1 MKSLRS
7 PTCVFVGHVDHGK
20 SSILD
25 RIRGTSIVK
34 QEAGGITQKISCSK
48 ISLESIKKL
57 AGNLLI
63 KLKFE
68 ITLPGILFI
77 DTPGHASFTS
87 LRKRGGNIA
96 DIAVLVVDI
105 REGFKPQT
113 IEAIEILKHYKT
125 PFILALNKIDLLSG
139 WRGSTNK
146 TLMETINS
154 QGEFVKNLLDQRLY
168 EIVGKLYEHGFNAER
183 FDRVQDYTKQVAI
196 VPVSALTNEGVPEL
210 IMIISGLAQRFLE
223 EKLKVQKEEQ
233 GKGVVLEVNEQKGL
247 GCVLNVILYD
257 GSLNVNDTILVG
269 GLSKVITSK
278 IRGIFEQGKSVK
290 HVDAAASVVLYGPD
304 FNDAVSGMPLRVAN
318 KNLNEI
324 KKEIQ
329 NEIKEVMVET
339 DKDGAIVK
347 ADSIGSL
354 EAITFMLKEK
364 KIKISKASIGEINKK
379 DIVDAESQKDELNRV
394 ILGFNVKNV
403 DIKEIKVITNEIVY
417 RIIEDF
423 EKFREEKIK
432 EIELKQLQGINR
444 PCKLLFLK
452 NYVFRQSNPAVIGVE
467 VLSGK
472 LRVGMQFMKN
482 DGSKIGE
489 AKSIQSD
496 GKGTSESEKGKQ
508 VAVSFPSVT
517 VGRQIIEGEM
527 FISDINEQEFR
538 KLKDMKKFLNQDEV
552 ELLKEIINIK
562 RKENPLWGV

>member
-25 RIRGTSIVK
+25 RIRGTFVVK
-34 QEAGGITQKISCSK
+34 HEAGGITQKISSSK
-48 ISLESIKKL
+48 VSLEHIKKL
-57 AGNLLI
+57 AGGLLA
-63 KLKFE
+63 KLKFD
-68 ITLPGILFI
+68 ITIPGILFI

-125 PFILALNKIDLLSG
+125 PFIVALNKVDLLSG

-146 TLMETINS
+146 TLIESISS
-154 QGEFVKNLLDQRLY
+154 QGEFVRNLLDQRLY
-168 EIVGKLYEHGFNAER
+168 EVVGKLHGYGFNSER

-196 VPVSALTNEGVPEL
+196 IPVSALTQEGVPEL
-210 IMIISGLAQRFLE
+210 VMIISGLAQRFLE
-223 EKLKVQKEEQ
+223 EKLKVEKEEQ
-233 GKGVVLEVNEQKGL
+233 GKGVVLEVNEQKGV

-257 GSLNVNDTILVG
+257 GSLKVNDVILVG
-269 GLSKVITSK
+269 GKEKVVTSKV
-278 IRGIFEQGKSVK
+278 RGIFEEGKSVK
-290 HVDAAASVVLYGPD
+290 KVEAATSVVVCGPD
-304 FNDAVSGMPLRVAN
+304 LSDVVSGMPLRVAN
-318 KNLNEI
+318 KDLIEI

-329 NEIKEVMVET
+329 SEIKEVLIET
-339 DKDGAIVK
+339 DKDGIIVK
-347 ADSIGSL
+347 ADSVGSL
-354 EAITFMLKEK
+354 EAIIYMLREK
-364 KIKISKASIGEINKK
+364 KIPISKASIGEIGKK
-379 DIVDAESQKDELNRV
+379 DIVDAESQKDELNQV

-403 DIKEIKVITNEIVY
+403 STDVKVITNDIVY

-432 EIELKQLQGINR
+432 EIEERQLGEIVK
-444 PCKLLFLK
+444 PCKIRFLRG
-452 NYVFRQSNPAVIGVE
+452 YVFRQSNPAVIGVE
-467 VLSGK
+467 VMEGSLK
-472 LRVGMQFMKN
+472 VGMNLIKT

-489 AKSIQSD
+489 VKSIQLD
-496 GKGTSESEKGKQ
+496 GKGASEAVKDKQ
-508 VAVSFPSVT
+508 VAVAISGAI
-517 VGRQIIEGEM
+517 VGRQLIENEVYV
-527 FISDINEQEFR
+527 SDMKESDVKKLKIMR
-538 KLKDMKKFLNQDEV
+538 KLLKLEEI

-562 RKENPLWGV
+562 RKDNPLWGV

>member
-34 QEAGGITQKISCSK
+34 QEAGGITQKISSSK
-48 ISLESIKKL
+48 VSLEHIKKL
-57 AGNLLI
+57 AGNLLT
-63 KLKFE
+63 KLKFD

-146 TLMETINS
+146 TLIESINS
-154 QGEFVKNLLDQRLY
+154 QGEFVKNLLDQKLY
-168 EIVGKLYEHGFNAER
+168 EIVGKLYEYGLNAER

-196 VPVSALTNEGVPEL
+196 VPVSALTSEGVPEL

-223 EKLKVQKEEQ
+223 ERLKVQKEEQ

-247 GCVLNVILYD
+247 GCVLNIILYD
-257 GSLNVNDTILVG
+257 GSLKVNDTILVG
-269 GLSKVITSK
+269 GTSK
-278 IRGIFEQGKSVK
+278 IISSKVRGIFEQGKSVK
-290 HVDAAASVVLYGPD
+290 KVDAATSIVVCGPNLD
-304 FNDAVSGMPLRVAN
+304 DVSSGMPFRVAN
-318 KNLNEI
+318 NNANEI

-329 NEIKEVMVET
+329 NEIKEVLIET
-339 DKDGAIVK
+339 DKDGIIVK
-347 ADSIGSL
+347 ADSVGSL
-354 EAITFMLKEK
+354 EAIIFMLKEK
-364 KIKISKASIGEINKK
+364 KIKISKASIGEISKK
-379 DIVDAESQKDELNRV
+379 DIIDAESQKDELNKV
-394 ILGFNVKNV
+394 ILGFNVKNAK
-403 DIKEIKVITNEIVY
+403 IKDVEIITNDIIY
-417 RIIEDF
+417 KIIENF
-423 EKFREEKIK
+423 GKFREEKIK
-432 EIELKQLQGINR
+432 EIELRQLQRINK
-444 PCKLLFLK
+444 PCKIVFLR
-452 NYVFRQSNPAVIGVE
+452 NYIFRQSNPAVIGVE
-467 VLSGK
+467 ILTGTLKVEMHFIK
-472 LRVGMQFMKN
+472 K
-482 DGSKIGE
+482 DGIKIGE
-489 AKSIQSD
+489 VKSIQSE
-496 GKGTSESEKGKQ
+496 GKGASEAEKGKQ
-508 VAVSFPSVT
+508 VAVSLPSVT
-517 VGRQIIEGEM
+517 VGRQITEGDV
-527 FISDINEQEFR
+527 FISDINESDFR
-538 KLKDMKKFLNQDEV
+538 KLKDMKRFLNQDEV
-552 ELLKEIINIK
+552 ELLKEIISIK

>member
-25 RIRGTSIVK
+25 RIRGTFVVK
-34 QEAGGITQKISCSK
+34 HEAGGITQKISSSK
-48 ISLESIKKL
+48 VSLEHIKKL
-57 AGNLLI
+57 AGGLLA
-63 KLKFE
+63 KLKFD
-68 ITLPGILFI
+68 ITIPGILFI

-125 PFILALNKIDLLSG
+125 PFIVALNKVDLLSG

-146 TLMETINS
+146 TLIESISS
-154 QGEFVKNLLDQRLY
+154 QGEFVRNLLDQRLY
-168 EIVGKLYEHGFNAER
+168 EVVGKLHGYGFNSER

-196 VPVSALTNEGVPEL
+196 IPVSALTQEGVPEL
-210 IMIISGLAQRFLE
+210 VMIISGLAQRFLE
-223 EKLKVQKEEQ
+223 EKLKVEKEEQ
-233 GKGVVLEVNEQKGL
+233 GKGVVLEVNEQKGV

-257 GSLNVNDTILVG
+257 GSLKVNDVILVG
-269 GLSKVITSK
+269 GKEKVVTSKV
-278 IRGIFEQGKSVK
+278 RGIFEEGKSVK
-290 HVDAAASVVLYGPD
+290 KVEAATSVVVCGPD
-304 FNDAVSGMPLRVAN
+304 LSDVVSGMPLRVAN
-318 KNLNEI
+318 KDLIEI

-329 NEIKEVMVET
+329 SEIKEVLIET
-339 DKDGAIVK
+339 DKDGIIVK
-347 ADSIGSL
+347 ADSVGSL
-354 EAITFMLKEK
+354 EAIIYMLREK
-364 KIKISKASIGEINKK
+364 KIPISKASIGEIGKK
-379 DIVDAESQKDELNRV
+379 DIVDAESQKDELNQV

-403 DIKEIKVITNEIVY
+403 STDVKVITNDIVY

-432 EIELKQLQGINR
+432 EIEERQLGEIVK
-444 PCKLLFLK
+444 PCKIRFLRG
-452 NYVFRQSNPAVIGVE
+452 YVFRQSNPAVIGVE
-467 VLSGK
+467 VMEGSLK
-472 LRVGMQFMKN
+472 VGMNLIKT

-489 AKSIQSD
+489 VKSIQLD
-496 GKGTSESEKGKQ
+496 GKGASEAVKDKQ
-508 VAVSFPSVT
+508 VAVAISGAI
-517 VGRQIIEGEM
+517 VGRQLIENDVYV
-527 FISDINEQEFR
+527 SDMKESDVKKLKIMR
-538 KLKDMKKFLNQDEV
+538 KLLKLEEI

-562 RKENPLWGV
+562 RKDNPLWGV

>member
-1 MKSLRS
+1 MKSIRS

-25 RIRGTSIVK
+25 RIRGTSVVK
-34 QEAGGITQKISCSK
+34 YEAGGITQKISCDK
-48 ISLESIKKL
+48 VSLENIKKL
-57 AGNLLI
+57 AGNLLN
-63 KLKFE
+63 KLKFD
-68 ITLPGILFI
+68 ITIPGILFI

-113 IEAIEILKHYKT
+113 IEAIGILKHYKT
-125 PFILALNKIDLLSG
+125 PFIVALNKVDLLNG
-139 WRGSTNK
+139 WRSTNK
-146 TLMETINS
+146 NLIESINS
-154 QGEFVKNLLDQRLY
+154 QGEFVRNLLDQRLY
-168 EIVGKLYEHGFNAER
+168 EIVGKLNDYGFNSER
-183 FDRVQDYTKQVAI
+183 FDRVQDFTKQIAI
-196 VPVSALTNEGVPEL
+196 IPVSAVSGEGIPEL
-210 IMIISGLAQRFLE
+210 LMVITGLAQRFLE
-223 EKLKVQKEEQ
+223 SKLLVKKEEQ

-257 GSLNVNDTILVG
+257 GSLEVNDTILVG
-269 GLSKVITSK
+269 GMSKIITSK
-278 IRGIFEQGKSVK
+278 IRGIFENGKSIK
-290 HVDAAASVVLYGPD
+290 KSDAASSIVVCGPD
-304 FNDAVSGMPLRVAN
+304 LNDVVSGMPLRVAN
-318 KNLNEI
+318 KNINEI
-324 KKEIQ
+324 KREIQ
-329 NEIKEVMVET
+329 NEIKEVLIET
-339 DKDGAIVK
+339 DREGVIVK
-347 ADSIGSL
+347 ADSVGSL
-354 EAITFMLKEK
+354 EAMIHMLKEK

-379 DIVDAESQKDELNRV
+379 DIIDAESQNDELNKV

-517 VGRQIIEGEM
+517 VGRQIIEG
-527 FISDINEQEFR
+527 
-538 KLKDMKKFLNQDEV
+538 
-552 ELLKEIINIK
+552 
-562 RKENPLWGV
+562 

>member
-25 RIRGTSIVK
+25 RIRGTFVVK
-34 QEAGGITQKISCSK
+34 HEAGGITQKISSSK
-48 ISLESIKKL
+48 VSLEHIKKL
-57 AGNLLI
+57 AGGLLA
-63 KLKFE
+63 KLKFD
-68 ITLPGILFI
+68 ITIPGILFI

-125 PFILALNKIDLLSG
+125 PFIVALNKVDLLSG

-146 TLMETINS
+146 TLIESISS
-154 QGEFVKNLLDQRLY
+154 QGEFVRNLLDQRLY
-168 EIVGKLYEHGFNAER
+168 EVVGKLHGYGFNSER

-196 VPVSALTNEGVPEL
+196 IPVSALTQEGVPEL
-210 IMIISGLAQRFLE
+210 VMIISGLAQRFLE
-223 EKLKVQKEEQ
+223 EKLKVEKEEQ
-233 GKGVVLEVNEQKGL
+233 GKGVVLEVNEQKGV

-257 GSLNVNDTILVG
+257 GSLKVNDVILVG
-269 GLSKVITSK
+269 GKEKVVTSKV
-278 IRGIFEQGKSVK
+278 RGIFEEGKSVK
-290 HVDAAASVVLYGPD
+290 KVEAATSVVVCGPD
-304 FNDAVSGMPLRVAN
+304 LSDVVSGMPLRVAN
-318 KNLNEI
+318 KDLIEI

-329 NEIKEVMVET
+329 SEIKEVLIET
-339 DKDGAIVK
+339 DKDGIIVK
-347 ADSIGSL
+347 ADSVGSL
-354 EAITFMLKEK
+354 EAIIYMLREK
-364 KIKISKASIGEINKK
+364 KIPISKASIGEIGKK
-379 DIVDAESQKDELNRV
+379 DIVDAESQKDELNQV

-403 DIKEIKVITNEIVY
+403 STDVKVITNDIVY

-432 EIELKQLQGINR
+432 EIEERQLGEIVK
-444 PCKLLFLK
+444 PCKIRFLRG
-452 NYVFRQSNPAVIGVE
+452 YIFRQSNPAVIGVE
-467 VLSGK
+467 VMEGSLK
-472 LRVGMQFMKN
+472 VGMNLIKT

-489 AKSIQSD
+489 VKSIQLD
-496 GKGTSESEKGKQ
+496 GKGASEAVKDKQ
-508 VAVSFPSVT
+508 VAVAISGAI
-517 VGRQIIEGEM
+517 VGRQLIENDVYV
-527 FISDINEQEFR
+527 SDMKESDVKKLKIMR
-538 KLKDMKKFLNQDEV
+538 KLLKLEEI

-562 RKENPLWGV
+562 RKDNPLWGV

>member
-34 QEAGGITQKISCSK
+34 GEAGGITQKISCSK
-48 ISLESIKKL
+48 VSIEHLKKL
-57 AGNLLI
+57 TGNLLN

-96 DIAVLVVDI
+96 DIAVLVIDI

-125 PFILALNKIDLLSG
+125 PFIVALNKIDLLSG
-139 WRGSTNK
+139 WKGTINK
-146 TLMETINS
+146 SLIESINS

-168 EIVGKLYEHGFNAER
+168 EVVGKLYEHGFNAER

-196 VPVSALTNEGVPEL
+196 VPISALTQEGIAEL
-210 IMIISGLAQRFLE
+210 LMIISGLAQKYLE
-223 EKLKVQKEEQ
+223 EKLKVQMDEQ

-247 GCVLNVILYD
+247 GLVLNVILYD
-257 GSLNVNDTILVG
+257 GSLKINDTVLVG
-269 GLSKVITSK
+269 GLSKIITSK
-278 IRGIFEQGKSVK
+278 IKSISEEGRSVK
-290 HVDAAASVVLYGPD
+290 KADAASFIIISGSD
-304 FNDAVSGMPLRVAN
+304 FEGDVSGMPLRVAN
-318 KNLNEI
+318 ENLNEI

-329 NEIKEVMVET
+329 NEIKEVLVET
-339 DKDGAIVK
+339 DKEGIVVK
-347 ADSIGSL
+347 ADSVGSL
-354 EAITFMLKEK
+354 EAVMFMLKEK

-379 DIVDAESQKDELNRV
+379 DLVDTESQKDELNKV
-394 ILGFNVKNV
+394 IIGFNVKNA
-403 DIKEIKVITNEIVY
+403 DIKEVKVITSDIIY
-417 RIIEDF
+417 RILEDL
-423 EKFREEKIK
+423 EKFREEKAK
-432 EIELKQLQGINR
+432 EIELRQLGDITR
-444 PCKLLFLK
+444 PCKLVFLR
-452 NYVFRQSNPAVIGVE
+452 NYIFRQNNPAVIGVE
-467 VLSGK
+467 VFNGK
-472 LRVGMQFMKN
+472 LKVGMKFIKK
-482 DGSKIGE
+482 DGSSIGE
-489 AKSIQSD
+489 VKSIQSD
-496 GKGTSESEKGKQ
+496 GKGIGEIDKGKQ
-508 VAVSFPSVT
+508 VAISLPSVT
-517 VGRQIIEGEM
+517 VGKQIIEGDVFYSNLTENN
-527 FISDINEQEFR
+527 FK
-538 KLKDMKKFLNQDEV
+538 KLKDMKRFLNEDEI